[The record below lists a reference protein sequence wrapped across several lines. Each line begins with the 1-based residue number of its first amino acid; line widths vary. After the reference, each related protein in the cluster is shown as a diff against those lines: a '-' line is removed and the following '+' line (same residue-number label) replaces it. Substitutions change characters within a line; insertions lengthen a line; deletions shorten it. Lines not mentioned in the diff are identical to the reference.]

1 MQNSKLNM
9 HFVTGD
15 PNALGDQLGNRRF
28 WPIPATEQQATAG
41 MNRAER
47 RALARGKHQ
56 QPERIVPLPKI
67 LDEFTVFDMA
77 QTIIDKISHGEIEA
91 YQGRPVFRDN
101 TGALCEVCPALAGWI
116 ETWHSINDRLGT
128 NINLTPLEKL
138 LKRLH
143 NSVPI
148 TEAEIHAAADTLH
161 SMRLVFRASDRKVIS
176 SIAKTAQIKILLE
189 SKP

>member
-1 MQNSKLNM
+1 MRNRGQHVGPSKMDEAMNM
-9 HFVTGD
+9 
-15 PNALGDQLGNRRF
+15 PL
-28 WPIPATEQQATAG
+28 
-41 MNRAER
+41 NRAER
-47 RALARGKHQ
+47 RALAKGKRQ

-101 TGALCEVCPALAGWI
+101 TGTLCEVCPALAGWI
-116 ETWHSINDRLGT
+116 DTWHSINDRLGT

-148 TEAEIHAAADTLH
+148 TEAEIHAAADTLN

-176 SIAKTAQIKILLE
+176 SIARTAQIKILLE
-189 SKP
+189 EIA